1 MEHSLNSCLAGIG
14 TELGISLAALAP
26 RGLHEYKGA
35 DSLEVAECG
44 ANGRGHFGAGR
55 DIYSGR
61 EDRVSMSVCACEK
74 LLKRLGAGLQIPPRP
89 ASVNT
94 MGRAVDISTPGY

>member
-26 RGLHEYKGA
+26 RGLHEYKEA

-44 ANGRGHFGAGR
+44 GKWARAFLAPEGIF
-55 DIYSGR
+55 I
-61 EDRVSMSVCACEK
+61 SVV
-74 LLKRLGAGLQIPPRP
+74 RIGFR
-89 ASVNT
+89 
-94 MGRAVDISTPGY
+94 